1 MAEIGPR
8 PTETTAHLTP
18 HTVQC
23 AKCKKH
29 KPKAA
34 FGLDARNKEGL
45 RSWCKAC
52 CRKMNQEWR
61 QKNPF
66 RYVAASTRAS
76 AKKRGLEYALTPEYL
91 ETIYRELC
99 PVLGIPLYWDQLGSS
114 GKRTDNTPSL
124 DRIDNAK
131 GYLPGNVVFISCGP
145 TT

>member
-1 MAEIGPR
+1 
-8 PTETTAHLTP
+8 
-18 HTVQC
+18 
-23 AKCKKH
+23 
-29 KPKAA
+29 
-34 FGLDARNKEGL
+34 
-45 RSWCKAC
+45 
-52 CRKMNQEWR
+52 MNQEWR

-131 GYLPGNVVFISCGP
+131 GYLPGNVVFISWRANNLKSNGSLDDFQRIVKFMEDHQNECK
-145 TT
+145 